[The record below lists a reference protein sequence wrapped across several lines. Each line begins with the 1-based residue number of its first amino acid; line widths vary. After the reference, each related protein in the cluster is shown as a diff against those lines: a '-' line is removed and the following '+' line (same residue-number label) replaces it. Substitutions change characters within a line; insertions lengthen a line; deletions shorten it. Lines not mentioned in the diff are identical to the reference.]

1 MRAENKQVQDFSDI
15 EELQQR
21 FVKGKNFNF
30 RDEID
35 VDGLPYKRTQA
46 SNYDMRDIIDK
57 GIKQIVAYGT
67 FKRKEAV
74 EAGMNQFLVFLWGY
88 RGNMLVPHD
97 VRFMSAA
104 RMAGP
109 IYEATGLDKMNIDK
123 NKILGTSTDIQIM
136 NIPGSAPIR
145 AKVDTGADISS
156 IHAEDWSTQNGQVTF
171 QSDDISPNRITLP
184 VIEKQAIKSSNGDI
198 EYRPVVELDVKIN
211 NVPMTG
217 VMFNLNDRGTMEY
230 SILIGKNILERGGF
244 LIDPKIAEEDFEIDL
259 DTFEIDFDMLAE
271 EFADEEVQEISGVT
285 EEDVI
290 EYIKNNT

>member
-1 MRAENKQVQDFSDI
+1 MRPEDKQVSEFKSV
-15 EELQQR
+15 EELEQR
-21 FVKGKNFNF
+21 FKQGNNFNF
-30 RDEID
+30 PDEID
-35 VDGLPYKRTQA
+35 VGGLPFKLTKG
-46 SNYDMRDIIDK
+46 SNYDMRDIMKK
-57 GIKQIVAYGT
+57 GVKQIVAYAT
-67 FKRKEAV
+67 FKRKEAID
-74 EAGMNQFLVFLWGY
+74 AGLNQFIVFLWGW

-97 VRFMSAA
+97 VRVMSAA
-104 RMAGP
+104 RMGMP
-109 IYEATGLDKMNIDK
+109 ITEAMDGKMNVDK
-123 NKILGTSTDIQIM
+123 QKILGTSTEIQIA
-136 NIPGSAPIR
+136 NIPGCPPIK

-198 EYRPVVELDVKIN
+198 EYRPVVELDVKVN
-211 NVPMTG
+211 GVPMAG

-244 LIDPKIAEEDFEIDL
+244 LIDPKLDEDIDL
-259 DTFEIDFDMLAE
+259 DEFEVDWDMLAE
-271 EFADEEVQEISGVT
+271 EFAEEEVEAATEIT

>member
-1 MRAENKQVQDFSDI
+1 MRPEDKQVQNFTDI
-15 EELQQR
+15 EDIKQS
-21 FVKGKNFNF
+21 FIKGKNYNF
-30 RDEID
+30 PDEID
-35 VDGLPYKRTQA
+35 VGGLPYKLTQG
-46 SNYDMRDIIDK
+46 SNYDMRDIIGK
-57 GIKQIVAYGT
+57 GVKSMVAYGT

-88 RGNMLVPHD
+88 RGNMTVPHD

-104 RMAGP
+104 KLGIP
-109 IYEATGLDKMNIDK
+109 IYEAAGFDKMNIDK
-123 NKILGTSTDIQIM
+123 NKILGTSTEITFA
-136 NIPGSAPIR
+136 NIPGCPPIK

-198 EYRPVVELDVKIN
+198 EYRPVVELDVKVN
-211 NVPMTG
+211 GVPMSG

-230 SILIGKNILERGGF
+230 SVLIGKNILERGGF
-244 LIDPKIAEEDFEIDL
+244 LIDPKMDEDFEIDL
-259 DTFEIDFDMLAE
+259 DSFEIDWGMLAE
-271 EFADEEVQEISGVT
+271 EFAEEEVEDATNVT
-285 EEDVI
+285 ETDVI